1 MKRLPRPLPADP
13 LPVVEQWLAAVSAS
27 GRLRNP
33 TAMALATADTEG
45 RPAVRMVLLKQLSVA
60 AGFAVFYTHYG
71 SRKGQELDVN
81 ARAAGALY
89 WEELGAQVRLEGP
102 VVRSPDDESDAY
114 FATRPRGSQI
124 NALVSEQ
131 SAPLEDF
138 DAFLRTTRETV
149 DELGGA
155 PDPANPEADGAAL
168 LRPPYWGGYRL
179 WLDGVEL
186 WLAGTDRCHERVRY
200 ERSLSREDAWTFSG
214 GPWGSQCLQP

>member
-1 MKRLPRPLPADP
+1 MTTLPQPLPGDP
-13 LPVVEQWLAAVSAS
+13 LPVVEGWLAAVSGS
-27 GRLRNP
+27 GQLRNP
-33 TAMALATADTEG
+33 TAMALATADARC
-45 RPAVRMVLLKQLSVA
+45 RPSVRMVLLKHLSVA
-60 AGFAVFYTHYG
+60 AGFVVFYTHYG

-89 WEELGAQVRLEGP
+89 WEELDAQLRFEGP
-102 VVRSPDDESDAY
+102 VVRSPEDESDAY

-138 DAFLRTTRETV
+138 DAFLGTMREKV

-155 PDPANPEADGAAL
+155 PDPAGPEADAAVL
-168 LRPPYWGGYRL
+168 ARPPYWGGYRL
-179 WLDGVEL
+179 WLDSVEL
-186 WLAGTDRCHERVRY
+186 WLTGTDRCHERVRY

-214 GPWGSQCLQP
+214 GPWRSQRLQP

>member
-1 MKRLPRPLPADP
+1 MTTLPQPLPTDP
-13 LPVVEQWLAAVSAS
+13 LPLVERWLAEVSGS

-33 TAMALATADTEG
+33 TAMALATADARG
-45 RPAVRMVLLKQLSVA
+45 RPSVRMVLLKKLSVA

-71 SRKGQELDVN
+71 SRKAQELDVN

-89 WEELGAQVRLEGP
+89 WEELDVQLRLEGP
-102 VVRSPDDESDAY
+102 VVRCPEDESDAY

-138 DAFLRTTRETV
+138 DAFLRTMRDRM

-155 PDPANPEADGAAL
+155 PDPARPEADGRPIA
-168 LRPPYWGGYRL
+168 RPPDWGGYRL

-186 WLAGTDRCHERVRY
+186 WLAGIDRCHERVRY
-200 ERSLSREDAWTFSG
+200 ERSLQREDAWTFSG
-214 GPWGSQCLQP
+214 GPWRSQRLQP

>member
-1 MKRLPRPLPADP
+1 MTTLPRPLPVDP
-13 LPVVEQWLAAVSAS
+13 LPLVEQWLAAVAAS

-33 TAMALATADTEG
+33 TAMALATADEQG
-45 RPAVRMVLLKQLSVA
+45 RPAVRMVLLKHLSVT

-71 SRKGQELDVN
+71 SRKGRELDVN

-89 WEELGAQVRLEGP
+89 WEELGVQVRLEGP
-102 VVRSPDDESDAY
+102 VARSPDDESDAY

-138 DAFLRTTRETV
+138 DAFLSTMREKSAGP
-149 DELGGA
+149 GGA
-155 PDPANPEADGAAL
+155 AGAADPAAGEAVVV
-168 LRPPYWGGYRL
+168 RPPYWGGYRL

-200 ERSLSREDAWTFSG
+200 ERSLSRADEWTFSG
-214 GPWGSQCLQP
+214 GPWQSHRLQP